1 MKTVPLWLKFGI
13 GGVLAYSALMV
24 WALIAYPKFDNLAV
38 IYTPWVLSE
47 LIGINFYEPAI
58 THPTIFGLWALL
70 NYIVIFAIL
79 GLIGILSA
87 RVFPKQTKLQQP
99 LSPPVVQG
107 QNDS

>member
-1 MKTVPLWLKFGI
+1 MKTVPLWLKFGT
-13 GGVLAYSALMV
+13 GGVLAYFALMV
-24 WALIAYPKFDNLAV
+24 WALIAYPKLDNLAV

-58 THPTIFGLWALL
+58 SRPAIFGLWALL

-87 RVFPKQTKLQQP
+87 RVFPKHNKAPTSGSSVP
-99 LSPPVVQG
+99 STRCRVR
-107 QNDS
+107 